1 MSDWNATL
9 YRRFERERTRPAAD
23 LLAQVAHPAAR
34 IVVDLG
40 CGPGNS
46 TALLAVAFP
55 EAKVTGIDT
64 SPTMLAN
71 ARERCP
77 TCLFDQADIA
87 SWDPDAPPDVIFAN
101 ASLQWVPDHAS
112 LLPRLLACLAPGG
125 VLAVQMPDNR
135 QEPSHRAMREVA
147 AEPPFAALVDGTAA
161 GRVGLLSLEAYYDL
175 LASQAGSV
183 EVWRTTYNH
192 PMASPGAIVDWVRST
207 GLRPFIDPLS
217 AEHRAV
223 FLARYE
229 TAIDAA
235 YPPRADGQRLLAFPR
250 LFIVARARS
259 AMMVFSNQD
268 S

>member
-1 MSDWNATL
+1 MTDWDAAL

-23 LLAQVAHPAAR
+23 LLAQVDHPAAR
-34 IVVDLG
+34 AIIDLG

-46 TALLAVAFP
+46 TALLAAAFP
-55 EAKVTGIDT
+55 EASVTGIDT
-64 SPTMLAN
+64 SPDMLAS

-77 TCLFDQADIA
+77 SCRFEQADIA
-87 SWDPDAPPDVIFAN
+87 GWVPDAPPDLLFAN

-112 LLPRLLACLAPGG
+112 LLPRLLARLALGG

-147 AEPPFAALVDGTAA
+147 AEPPFAAGIGDAA
-161 GRVGLLSLEAYYDL
+161 ARRVGLLSPEAYYDL
-175 LASQAGSV
+175 LAPLTASV

-192 PMASPGAIVDWVRST
+192 PMASPGAIVTWVSST
-207 GLRPFIDPLS
+207 GLRPFVDPLP
-217 AEHRAV
+217 AELRAA

-229 TAIDAA
+229 AAIDAA

-250 LFIVARARS
+250 LFILARRRPA
-259 AMMVFSNQD
+259 
-268 S
+268 